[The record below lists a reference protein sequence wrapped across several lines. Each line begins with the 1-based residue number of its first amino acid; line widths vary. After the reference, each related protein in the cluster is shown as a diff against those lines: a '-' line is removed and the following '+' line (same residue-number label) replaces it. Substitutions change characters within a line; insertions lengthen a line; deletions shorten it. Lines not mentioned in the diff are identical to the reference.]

1 MTDCCLRFWRVT
13 PQSCIV
19 TTAQASRA
27 PRRPARHPSNSHICS
42 DSHSRAQTRCILFGL
57 VMGLRRTRTRPEFC
71 LLARSKSCETKSRKQ
86 SSPSSFSLL
95 GFPPTQENYLLQQT
109 TRTVNTPWAP
119 GPGSTARRRQ
129 RRRATTNLAASGDL
143 AYPGAV
149 KRIAIGPQ
157 LSPPLP
163 PNRGED
169 DGVPAGQQ
177 QLRALR
183 GIQPPLLLRRVRQ
196 RKVGLASSHL
206 LPEIRV
212 KVSSFRRNF
221 SCSCPC
227 WIWVGFFAGWSST
240 TPGCA

>member
-95 GFPPTQENYLLQQT
+95 GFPPTQENYLLHA
-109 TRTVNTPWAP
+109 NDSHGKHLASL
-119 GPGSTARRRQ
+119 GLPGSRLDGTA
-129 RRRATTNLAASGDL
+129 TSTAASHH
-143 AYPGAV
+143 
-149 KRIAIGPQ
+149 K
-157 LSPPLP
+157 
-163 PNRGED
+163 
-169 DGVPAGQQ
+169 
-177 QLRALR
+177 
-183 GIQPPLLLRRVRQ
+183 
-196 RKVGLASSHL
+196 
-206 LPEIRV
+206 
-212 KVSSFRRNF
+212 
-221 SCSCPC
+221 
-227 WIWVGFFAGWSST
+227 
-240 TPGCA
+240 PGCLR